1 MTNKIY
7 VSNISPSTTDK
18 DLFGLFS
25 NSGEVISVK
34 INFGIDNKTIK
45 SVYIIMNS
53 EENMQKAVSKNNNV
67 ILNGSRI
74 KVVKAHP
81 IDQNNSYISMR
92 NRSYKFYKK

>member
-18 DLFGLFS
+18 DLFSLFS

-45 SVYIIMNS
+45 GVYIIMNS
-53 EENMQKAVSKNNNV
+53 EENMLKAVAKNNNV
-67 ILNGSRI
+67 ILKGNRI
-74 KVVKAHP
+74 KVIKAHP
-81 IDQNNSYISMR
+81 IDQDKGYISMR
-92 NRSYKFYKK
+92 NRSYKFYKR